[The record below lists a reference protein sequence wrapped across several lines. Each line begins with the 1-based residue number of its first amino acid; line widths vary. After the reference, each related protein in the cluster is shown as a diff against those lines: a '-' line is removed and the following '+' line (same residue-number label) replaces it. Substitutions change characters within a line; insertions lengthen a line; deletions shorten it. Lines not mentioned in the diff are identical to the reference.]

1 MVRILLSN
9 EKTKMYYVCGVQL
22 PFCIN
27 ENYHPHCNCVYNDI
41 HLSILFFHI
50 STIEVFL
57 KERAKHP
64 PHCYRA
70 YDALR
75 LCLIQKIDT
84 VTCGKIVEAY
94 RPCAR
99 ELRKEK
105 LKRVMALEDERRK
118 MLAAKA
124 KVFEEKSG

>member
-1 MVRILLSN
+1 MLIIWSKLKKIYIHEL
-9 EKTKMYYVCGVQL
+9 YIVCS
-22 PFCIN
+22 
-27 ENYHPHCNCVYNDI
+27 VYLI
-41 HLSILFFHI
+41 YLHTPSIMFI
-50 STIEVFL
+50 IPSIEVFL

-105 LKRVMALEDERRK
+105 LKRVMSLEEERRK

-124 KVFEEKSG
+124 KILEEKQG